1 MQRVSNMTSQCLLQL
16 KVTNHTNEPL
26 RDFVFKMNTN
36 HFGFTVDEG
45 VPQGFVVGPGATAE
59 TSVLCTPV
67 AANGQGPEPTK
78 PPILIQAGLLS
89 SLDLFY
95 FEVPVLAQVLFA
107 ETPSNGGMGATYIF
121 DSWNSKNHQ
130 PGWSY
135 E

>member
-1 MQRVSNMTSQCLLQL
+1 
-16 KVTNHTNEPL
+16 
-26 RDFVFKMNTN
+26 MNTN

-45 VPQGFVVGPGATAE
+45 VPQGFVVGPGASAE

-121 DSWNSKNHQ
+121 DSWNSKNHL